1 MLSRTSV
8 KACAPVLALSMVSIS
23 ALSAEKPKPLPD
35 KDGVYA
41 DSNGVVAASLLHAVP
56 VVLPADSNL
65 KAVKHGCAFLVIV
78 DADGSI
84 RKAALANRTP
94 SPFDSMALN
103 AVNLST
109 FQPGTL
115 DGKPVP
121 TQSLIYVPFFGD
133 GQPARPVAE
142 KATGNKPQLLKSLK
156 PPVPIYTP
164 EAEFSDLARR
174 HNYQGMVLI
183 RVLVD
188 EDGLPRLVGL
198 MAGAGMGLDEKAL
211 EAVRKYKFKPATLE
225 GIPVPF
231 LMTVEVNFRL

>member
-1 MLSRTSV
+1 M
-8 KACAPVLALSMVSIS
+8 APLDATGYDREMPPEPHTAKMTAGVSPS
-23 ALSAEKPKPLPD
+23 PE
-35 KDGVYA
+35 G
-41 DSNGVVAASLLHAVP
+41 GRP
-56 VVLPADSNL
+56 VGPPMSVLP
-65 KAVKHGCAFLVIV
+65 
-78 DADGSI
+78 
-84 RKAALANRTP
+84 P
-94 SPFDSMALN
+94 
-103 AVNLST
+103 
-109 FQPGTL
+109 
-115 DGKPVP
+115 
-121 TQSLIYVPFFGD
+121 
-133 GQPARPVAE
+133 
-142 KATGNKPQLLKSLK
+142 SLK

-231 LMTVEVNFRL
+231 LMSIEVNFRL